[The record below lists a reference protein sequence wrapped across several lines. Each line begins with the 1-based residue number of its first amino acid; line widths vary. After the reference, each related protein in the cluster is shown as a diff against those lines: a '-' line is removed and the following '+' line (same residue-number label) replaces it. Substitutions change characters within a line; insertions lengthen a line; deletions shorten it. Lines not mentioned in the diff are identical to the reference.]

1 MSLTTK
7 VRTVGRGKVALALAG
22 LAAAAVALTGCGGSS
37 SSGASSSKSA
47 SAPASHAASV
57 GNPPPEWAANADA
70 WPAHNYDLSNARA
83 TTQTPI
89 NSKTVSNLKVKW
101 RFALKGASVFGVY
114 SSTPIVLNGTVYLQ
128 DLNSN
133 VYALDRSTGKLKWR
147 HVFNKPSE
155 GPNGVAYGYGRIY
168 GATATSAFA
177 LNAQNGKLVWS
188 RKLTRNGNEGID
200 MTPQLYD
207 NTVLISTVPGNASS
221 FYAGNGDG
229 IVWALDAASGKPNW
243 KFNTIKDGARLF
255 GNPKVNSGGG
265 LWYPPAVDSKGRVFL
280 SIANPGPLYGT
291 PKFPDGSSRP
301 GRNLYTDSIVAL
313 NGQTGKLIWFQ
324 QAIAHDTR
332 DYDLMIPAITA
343 TLPING
349 VQTEVVLVA
358 GKMGKAYAYRA
369 DNGKR
374 LWTRPVGRHLHDT
387 GPLPRKPEDIFP
399 GDLGGVETPMA
410 FAANRLF
417 VPWADLHAVAS
428 ATGQKGGFNFRKGRG
443 GLAAI
448 DAATGK
454 IVWQHKL
461 QSMDFGAATVAN
473 DVVFTSD
480 YAGTIYAYDTQ
491 SGKTLWTKKAP
502 AGINSFPA
510 IDGDTLLTAA
520 STTGFDK
527 KPQFQLIA
535 YSLNAP
541 AGGAKTQVPPAS
553 KPSPSV
559 SAPSSAKRTT
569 VQVKGGEFFF
579 RLSTKSAKKPGKVTF
594 VFENIG
600 HVLHD
605 FKINGKKTP
614 LIQPGKTAKLV
625 VTFKKKGKYRYLCT
639 VPGHAEAGM
648 KGVFT
653 VGTAKAPAAPKPP
666 PPPQP
671 QPNPI
676 PQNNGGDHDSD
687 NNGGPSDGDGGV

>member
-1 MSLTTK
+1 VATK
-7 VRTVGRGKVALALAG
+7 PTKNIRRAAIAAALLALTV
-22 LAAAAVALTGCGGSS
+22 AVAGCGSS
-37 SSGASSSKSA
+37 SSSSSGGTTTAKA
-47 SAPASHAASV
+47 GHAAMV
-57 GNPPPEWAANADA
+57 GIAPPEWAANTNA
-70 WPAHNYDLSNARA
+70 WPAHNYDLANTRA
-83 TTQTPI
+83 TANTDI
-89 NSKTVSNLKVKW
+89 NSTNVSKLKVKW
-101 RFALKGASVFGVY
+101 RFALKGASTFGVF

-133 VYALDRSTGKLKWR
+133 VYALDRSTGKLKWQ
-147 HVFNKPSE
+147 HLFNKTDE

-168 GATATSAFA
+168 GATASDAFA
-177 LNAQNGKLVWS
+177 LNAQNGKLIWS
-188 RKLTRNGNEGID
+188 RKLVRNGNEGID

-207 NTVLISTVPGNASS
+207 NTVLVSTVPGNASS
-221 FYAGNGDG
+221 FYAGQGDG
-229 IVWALDAASGKPNW
+229 IVWALDANSGKPKW
-243 KFNTIKDGARLF
+243 KFNTIQDGAKLF

-265 LWYPPAVDSKGRVFL
+265 LWYPPAVDSKGRVFI
-280 SIANPGPLYGT
+280 SVANPAPLYGT

-324 QAIAHDTR
+324 QAVAHDTR
-332 DYDLMIPAITA
+332 DYDLMIPAITT
-343 TLPING
+343 TLPLNG

-369 DNGKR
+369 DNGKH
-374 LWTRPVGRHLHDT
+374 LWTRPVGIHLHDT
-387 GPLPRKPEDIFP
+387 GPLPRQPEDVFP

-410 FAANRLF
+410 LAANRLF

-428 ATGQKGGFNFRKGRG
+428 ASGQKGLFNFKKGRG

-448 DAATGK
+448 DASSGK

-461 QSMDFGAATVAN
+461 PSMDFGAATVAN

-480 YAGTIYAYDTQ
+480 YSGTIYAYDTQ

-510 IDGDTLLTAA
+510 IDGDTLLIAA

-541 AGGAKTQVPPAS
+541 AGGAKTQAPPPS
-553 KPSPSV
+553 KSGSA
-559 SAPSSAKRTT
+559 SAPAATSSAKGTA

-579 RLSTKSAKKPGKVTF
+579 RLSTKSAAKPGKVTF
-594 VFENIG
+594 VFKNIG
-600 HVLHD
+600 HVAHD
-605 FKINGKKTP
+605 FKIAGKVTP
-614 LIQPGKTAKLV
+614 LIQPGATAKLV
-625 VTFKKKGKYRYLCT
+625 VTFKKKGKYPYLCT

-648 KGVFT
+648 KGTFAVR
-653 VGTAKAPAAPKPP
+653 
-666 PPPQP
+666 
-671 QPNPI
+671 
-676 PQNNGGDHDSD
+676 
-687 NNGGPSDGDGGV
+687 